1 MGSTR
6 VLPSNEE
13 EEAWVPCWTGGLERE
28 SEPPGFQ
35 LLLCHLICDLGHLL
49 NLSVPYFLPV
59 SVGVIIVPAS

>member
-1 MGSTR
+1 M
-6 VLPSNEE
+6 
-13 EEAWVPCWTGGLERE
+13 PCWTGGLERE

-35 LLLCHLICDLGHLL
+35 LLLCHLMYDLGHLL